1 MMPFDGDDFFISA
14 IKPNPFF
21 SANSSLFIKPLGFSS
36 SFEETLKSLTEYF
49 FLSSKISFFLNSTI
63 LSKIL
68 DI

>member
-36 SFEETLKSLTEYF
+36 LFEEILKSFSE
-49 FLSSKISFFLNSTI
+49 
-63 LSKIL
+63 
-68 DI
+68 